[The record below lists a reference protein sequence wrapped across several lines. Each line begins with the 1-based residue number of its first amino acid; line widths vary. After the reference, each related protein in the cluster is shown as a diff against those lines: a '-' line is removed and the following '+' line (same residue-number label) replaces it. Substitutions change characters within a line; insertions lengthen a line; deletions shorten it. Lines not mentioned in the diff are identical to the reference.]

1 MKFGHTSYSLAN
13 TVRKI
18 LRVVVDSLV
27 TDTESSSVEPPLS
40 DGCEL
45 FGEYNFRTNKM
56 DRGSDP
62 IGWYE
67 EDV

>member
-1 MKFGHTSYSLAN
+1 MMDSPAPDVESTSL
-13 TVRKI
+13 
-18 LRVVVDSLV
+18 
-27 TDTESSSVEPPLS
+27 EPPLS

-45 FGEYNFRTNKM
+45 FGEYNFRTSKM

-67 EDV
+67 DDV